1 MGEKFWKA
9 VTGMVVYSRA
19 PAIPRTKVGRLFEPR
34 SLGPTWQYNK
44 TITPFK
50 RQRDQEYSSVVKL
63 LLDTCLA
70 FQSPGFNPQH
80 HKSEIKKWRIEIRKR
95 KEGNKKGGGKDEQ
108 TDEL

>member
-1 MGEKFWKA
+1 M
-9 VTGMVVYSRA
+9 
-19 PAIPRTKVGRLFEPR
+19 
-34 SLGPTWQYNK
+34 
-44 TITPFK
+44 
-50 RQRDQEYSSVVKL
+50 VKL